1 MLPADG
7 MNYAQPLAQRSF
19 LKEVNRLV
27 EEMIGNEVV
36 KTSESPWLSPI
47 AVIKKIDGGM
57 RLCIDK
63 RKMTRFPYPI

>member
-63 RKMTRFPYPI
+63 RKL